1 MKFGPIYRVFCGS
14 IPEMCAT
21 VCLASHIIS
30 PHADKYLNSVL
41 TDPEDVRA
49 FYHDAKDHS
58 KANNIGFGE
67 YIGR

>member
-1 MKFGPIYRVFCGS
+1 MLDEVWSRLSSFLWLNPRN
-14 IPEMCAT
+14 
-21 VCLASHIIS
+21 VCSTALILTTHLIV
-30 PHADKYLNSVL
+30 DSVI